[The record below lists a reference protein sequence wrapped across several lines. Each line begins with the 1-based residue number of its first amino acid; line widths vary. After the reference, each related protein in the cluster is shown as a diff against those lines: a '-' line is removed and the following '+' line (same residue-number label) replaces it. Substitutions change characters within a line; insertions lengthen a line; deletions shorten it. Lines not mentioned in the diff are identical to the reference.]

1 MALMPKCTVDLLDV
15 VPTRRDPG
23 EQIGAAAVA
32 SDHIIVVL
40 DCLHEVDIGRANIFV
55 RSAQPTV
62 R

>member
-1 MALMPKCTVDLLDV
+1 